1 MKDVTSEMVKR
12 VIALLRERGETLSV
26 AESLTGG
33 GLGAAI
39 TMIPGASEVLAGG
52 VLTYTNAAKIA
63 QVAVSEETLKTHGA
77 VSEECAIEMATGV
90 QALLS
95 TTWAIST
102 TGVAGPDPVDDLPVG
117 TVWIAITGAGQV
129 AGEVAAHT
137 LELAL
142 SGDRHSIQIGTI
154 ASAIASFERILIS

>member
-1 MKDVTSEMVKR
+1 
-12 VIALLRERGETLSV
+12 
-26 AESLTGG
+26 
-33 GLGAAI
+33 
-39 TMIPGASEVLAGG
+39 
-52 VLTYTNAAKIA
+52 
-63 QVAVSEETLKTHGA
+63 
-77 VSEECAIEMATGV
+77 MATGV